1 MTDTL
6 LLYNMRTV
14 GHFTVYSQVMAAWAL
29 SRGLRV
35 VYCGLGAG
43 ASEFGRRFG
52 QHPEVEIREVPP
64 LMACAP
70 SDPLAPGADED
81 IVQGCYAGAGALEQA
96 RIVRRLQEELAP
108 RVTVLVNLDDFVYNL
123 PLEDGLAGL
132 FATPTY
138 GVLTFSNRD
147 HYCLSPDL
155 YSWRVQ
161 GLLKRPGPFAGL
173 LDLDEYHVARVD
185 PGGRLLGFM
194 PDIYREPDPVAG
206 EQGAEPQCEGL
217 RRFLEA
223 SEAPVLPILGKIDD
237 RKNSLWILEAACA
250 TPALRVAVLGQRV
263 ALRRNAGAFDA
274 LLHQLDSQG
283 RLYLDQGFVP
293 QAALDMVLASPVVPC
308 LPLPYLLHTGS
319 SGLQLLAAAH
329 GKPCLVPDYGL
340 MASRAVD
347 AGLGP
352 VFAHGQCA
360 SFRRG
365 LDRLL
370 APGAAQAYAP
380 ALARFMEFFTPE
392 ATYRALDHGFGLAFG
407 PAPLPPWSEAPS
419 LAGLPARAAQA
430 AYSAGDPDT
439 AVEELDAA
447 LRHDPEHHG
456 LGFLKAMA
464 LSAAGR
470 ADEATAQ
477 MALLKERGQAQID
490 CAFHLA
496 RLERFLPVLLAALEQ
511 PAQAAERDAWL
522 LRCLDAQLGL
532 LLDHLQPA
540 ELQSSRDLVEPL
552 RTLGDEAVRSKRLE
566 MARKAYARAVECD
579 PDRSDSRLNLSDV
592 LRYLDRMVE
601 SLAMLDELAARSPE
615 EPGLACKRGQVYA
628 EQGRL
633 EDAVAEFHR
642 ELARGPSTFADMA
655 EGHLARVLKR
665 LGDGAAD
672 S

>member
-1 MTDTL
+1 
-6 LLYNMRTV
+6 
-14 GHFTVYSQVMAAWAL
+14 
-29 SRGLRV
+29 
-35 VYCGLGAG
+35 
-43 ASEFGRRFG
+43 
-52 QHPEVEIREVPP
+52 
-64 LMACAP
+64 
-70 SDPLAPGADED
+70 
-81 IVQGCYAGAGALEQA
+81 
-96 RIVRRLQEELAP
+96 
-108 RVTVLVNLDDFVYNL
+108 
-123 PLEDGLAGL
+123 
-132 FATPTY
+132 
-138 GVLTFSNRD
+138 
-147 HYCLSPDL
+147 
-155 YSWRVQ
+155 
-161 GLLKRPGPFAGL
+161 
-173 LDLDEYHVARVD
+173 
-185 PGGRLLGFM
+185 
-194 PDIYREPDPVAG
+194 
-206 EQGAEPQCEGL
+206 
-217 RRFLEA
+217 
-223 SEAPVLPILGKIDD
+223 
-237 RKNSLWILEAACA
+237 SLWILEAACA
-250 TPALRVAVLGQRV
+250 TPDLRVAVLGQRV

-370 APGAAQAYAP
+370 APGAAQAYAS

-392 ATYRALDHGFGLAFG
+392 ATFRALDHGFGLAFG
-407 PAPLPPWSEAPS
+407 PAPLPPWTEAPS

-447 LRHDPEHHG
+447 LRRDPEHHG
-456 LGFLKAMA
+456 LGFLKALA

-496 RLERFLPVLLAALEQ
+496 RLERFLPVLLSALEK
-511 PAQAAERDAWL
+511 PAQATERDAWL

-566 MARKAYARAVECD
+566 MACKAYARAVECD
-579 PDRSDSRLNLSDV
+579 PERSDSRLNLSDV
-592 LRYLDRMVE
+592 LRYLGRMAE

-615 EPGLACKRGQVYA
+615 EPGLACKRGQVYV